1 MKIIGLTGNI
11 ATGKSTVASM
21 FKEMG
26 ATVIDADKIAKDIV
40 GKGKP
45 ALKKIVDHF
54 GTDVLN
60 TDGTLNREK
69 MGEKVFRSEKDR
81 QTLNA
86 ITHPE
91 IFKEINNLIEKYR
104 GEGKEIIIIEAALII
119 EREKLKKMIDKLIV
133 VSASKKTQIERLK
146 HRNKYSKHEALKRIN
161 SQIPTEEKIKHAD
174 FVVNNDADIKD
185 VEKQVK
191 SIWEEIKAHQ
201 D

>member
-1 MKIIGLTGNI
+1 
-11 ATGKSTVASM
+11 
-21 FKEMG
+21 
-26 ATVIDADKIAKDIV
+26 
-40 GKGKP
+40 
-45 ALKKIVDHF
+45 
-54 GTDVLN
+54 
-60 TDGTLNREK
+60 
-69 MGEKVFRSEKDR
+69 
-81 QTLNA
+81 
-86 ITHPE
+86 
-91 IFKEINNLIEKYR
+91 
-104 GEGKEIIIIEAALII
+104 
-119 EREKLKKMIDKLIV
+119 KLIV